1 MIDPDASGDT
11 TNQIGACAVRVNGS
25 AADCNA
31 TPSNPTDVNHVGA
44 IALAKQ
50 FDALETSTKREGMVS
65 RLSLRLSNYS
75 DQALSSVT
83 LSDTFPVDGL
93 GQLRVASPSNAVSN
107 CGGSLVAVPGSTSL
121 DLNGGSV
128 PARDGGSG
136 AAGSCEVQLDVV
148 GPAGTYDNTAVTQAV
163 QNNADGSTTQ
173 VQASDDARLIYT
185 GVLTAAKSFNPTSS
199 GQGAL
204 HRQGNADQ

>member
-1 MIDPDASGDT
+1 
-11 TNQIGACAVRVNGS
+11 
-25 AADCNA
+25 
-31 TPSNPTDVNHVGA
+31 
-44 IALAKQ
+44 
-50 FDALETSTKREGMVS
+50 MVS

-75 DQALSSVT
+75 GPGLEFGDFERH
-83 LSDTFPVDGL
+83 FPVDGL
-93 GQLRVASPSNAVSN
+93 GASCREPVNAVSN

-128 PARDGGSG
+128 PARDGGSR
-136 AAGSCEVQLDVV
+136 AAGAVVQLDVV

-199 GQGAL
+199 GRGAL